1 MSSFV
6 RVCLRNATQSA
17 FLSQS
22 RSATTKNAPRVLI
35 TGGGGQLG
43 PGLAEL
49 FAKSYGK
56 DNVIITDIAKPTD
69 QLLKRGKAGRWIGFV
84 HIFRAVFE

>member
-6 RVCLRNATQSA
+6 RVCLRNVARSGLLTQFRNA
-17 FLSQS
+17 
-22 RSATTKNAPRVLI
+22 ATKNAPRVLI

-69 QLLKRGKAGRWIGFV
+69 QLLQRGKAASF
-84 HIFRAVFE
+84 HP